1 MTRPKVFRSK
11 MEKKMTTKPVD
22 ELRKELAAVAERLW
36 RTTKSEEEFVE
47 RFSEHVG
54 NIPVADFMAIEP
66 MKPGSS
72 RQKLMSVMEE
82 ILEEALS
89 KAIVGEH
96 D

>member
-11 MEKKMTTKPVD
+11 MEKEMTTKPVD

-36 RTTKSEEEFVE
+36 STAKSDEEFVE
-47 RFSEHVG
+47 RFCEHVE
-54 NIPVADFMAIEP
+54 NIPVGDFMAIEP

>member
-36 RTTKSEEEFVE
+36 STAKSDEEFVE
-47 RFSEHVG
+47 RFSEHIG
-54 NIPVADFMAIEP
+54 NIPVADFVAIDP
-66 MKPGSS
+66 MKPWSS

-82 ILEEALS
+82 VLEEALS
-89 KAIVGEH
+89 EA
-96 D
+96 DCR